1 MSYAAKYASAFYGP
15 FRDAIGSAKTLTGDK
30 RTYQMDS
37 ANSDEALREVELDIA
52 EGADMVMVK
61 PGMPYLDIVRRV
73 KDTFAMP
80 TFVYQVSGEYAM
92 IAAAAN
98 NGWIDGERAM
108 MESLLG
114 FKRAGADGDFDVF
127 RAEGGGEAAKAR
139 VAKANGEAACSS
151 HSRARYSPFAA
162 RQYCTLLMVAGPWRA
177 CRRFPCCA
185 SGNFGLEDGPCLIA
199 ALAIAAARAWRNDGG
214 VPPHAFDPGLQ
225 PELFR
230 GVLTRRVFA
239 FLIDLVVLS
248 VPVILG
254 YIFIAVFGVITL
266 GLGWMLFWLAWPAT
280 IVWAIVY
287 YGASIGGPHSA
298 TMGMRAMDLE
308 LRTWYG
314 APGYFVLGACHAVL
328 YWVSISFLT
337 PLVLL
342 VGLFN
347 GRRRLLHDIVLGTVV
362 INSSVRTQ
370 VAPPA
375 RSSY

>member
-1 MSYAAKYASAFYGP
+1 MSYS
-15 FRDAIGSAKTLTGDK
+15 GSGNT
-30 RTYQMDS
+30 
-37 ANSDEALREVELDIA
+37 
-52 EGADMVMVK
+52 
-61 PGMPYLDIVRRV
+61 
-73 KDTFAMP
+73 
-80 TFVYQVSGEYAM
+80 
-92 IAAAAN
+92 
-98 NGWIDGERAM
+98 
-108 MESLLG
+108 
-114 FKRAGADGDFDVF
+114 
-127 RAEGGGEAAKAR
+127 GGGA
-139 VAKANGEAACSS
+139 SS
-151 HSRARYSPFAA
+151 
-162 RQYCTLLMVAGPWRA
+162 
-177 CRRFPCCA
+177 
-185 SGNFGLEDGPCLIA
+185 
-199 ALAIAAARAWRNDGG
+199 GG
-214 VPPHAFDPGLQ
+214 VPPHAFDPDLQ

-287 YGASIGGPHSA
+287 YGTSIGGPHSA

-308 LRTWYG
+308 VRTWYG

-328 YWVSISFLT
+328 FWVSISFLT

-342 VGLFN
+342 VGLLN
-347 GRRRLLHDIVLGTVV
+347 GRRRLLHDIILGTVV

-370 VAPPA
+370 VAPSV